1 VKLLRKNTDQNLIL
15 NTDQSFKTDLGWTE
29 NAEVLE
35 KEILYQ
41 IINPSD
47 NYETVRYSH
56 KPYINT
62 NGFEQLDIWFY
73 FYFGDY
79 SYQIISPVE
88 SIITGV
94 SYQQDYRLVDIT
106 VQENTTLLKQSSE
119 SFFRLEFYKTANDE
133 SPNNLNRRLVFSKN
147 LPLPIGEKIFYT
159 GTTIEGTPS
168 FNENIFVPVFVGSNF
183 KNRENMYLF
192 WFSDDSP
199 FNETNLT
206 GNTFY
211 VTAKFYNSK
220 TGNIID
226 FTNKQKTPNGVI
238 IEENDLYYKMIIDRT
253 NFSYEIF
260 EFNGSLWSRIGLSDN
275 PIKFYERFL

>member
-1 VKLLRKNTDQNLIL
+1 MKLLRKNTDQNLIL
-15 NTDQSFKTDLGWTE
+15 NSEQSFKTDLGWTE

-35 KEILYQ
+35 REILYQ

-56 KPYINT
+56 KPYINIK
-62 NGFEQLDIWFY
+62 GFEQLDIWFY
-73 FYFGDY
+73 FYFGSY

-106 VQENTTLLKQSSE
+106 LQENAQLIKQSSE
-119 SFFRLEFYKTANDE
+119 SFFRLEFYKTSNDE
-133 SPNNLNRRLVFSKN
+133 TPNNLNRRLVFSKN
-147 LPLPIGEKIFYT
+147 LSVPSGEKIFYT
-159 GTTIEGTPS
+159 GTTVLGTPS
-168 FNENIFVPVFVGSNF
+168 FNQNIFVPVFNGSNF
-183 KNRENMYLF
+183 KNKENMYFF

-226 FTNKQKTPNGVI
+226 FTNKEKTHNGVI
-238 IEENDLYYKMIIDRT
+238 SEQNDLYYKMIIDRT

-260 EFNGSLWSRIGLSDN
+260 EFNGSLGERKGQSDK